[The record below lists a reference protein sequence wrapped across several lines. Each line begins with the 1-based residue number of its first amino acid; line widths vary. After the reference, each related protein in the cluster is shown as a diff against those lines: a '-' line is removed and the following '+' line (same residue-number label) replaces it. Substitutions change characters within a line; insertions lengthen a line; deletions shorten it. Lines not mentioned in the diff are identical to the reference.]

1 MHTLVVLSSN
11 SSHLHTG
18 NTIPMNVGF
27 FSPVDVNFAL
37 KEGKDYSPRQARKGL
52 SLTGLIFTVLRRSV
66 TKLGHS
72 KLGTKN
78 YLKPNISA
86 KI

>member
-1 MHTLVVLSSN
+1 MVVGVPESGN
-11 SSHLHTG
+11 ACTG
-18 NTIPMNVGF
+18 NTIPMKVGL